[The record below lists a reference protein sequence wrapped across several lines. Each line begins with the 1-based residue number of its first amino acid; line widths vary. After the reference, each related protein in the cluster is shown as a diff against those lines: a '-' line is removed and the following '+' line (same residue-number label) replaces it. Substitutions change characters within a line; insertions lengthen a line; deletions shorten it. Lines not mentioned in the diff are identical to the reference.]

1 MVDNSA
7 TVKMALQVVGISAA
21 SALAGASAAQ
31 SFIAMPALLKAS
43 PIMLVKQFDAM
54 SHASMGLLKPATMGS
69 TVIFGVL
76 TYLSYTSSEGVPST
90 TVTQWKLFAAASL
103 SAFAV
108 IPYTVITLA
117 PLGHKMEGFV
127 TKVDAKTSEGTLTAS
142 EEQEVTST
150 LAKWTETNKGRA
162 LLPFVASVIA
172 LVASLAY

>member
-1 MVDNSA
+1 MTCDS
-7 TVKMALQVVGISAA
+7 ISTA

-31 SFIAMPALLKAS
+31 SIIAMPALLKA
-43 PIMLVKQFDAM
+43 PPTMLVKQFDAM

-69 TVIFGVL
+69 TVIFGAL
-76 TYLSYTSSEGVPST
+76 TYLSYTPSKGLPFT

-108 IPYTVITLA
+108 IPYTILTLA

-127 TKVDAKTSEGTLTAS
+127 TKVNAKSGEDVLTNS
-142 EEQEVTST
+142 EEQDVKRT
-150 LAKWTETNKGRA
+150 LAQWTETNKGRA
-162 LLPFVASVIA
+162 LLPFVASIIA